1 MASICPAQPSVLQC
15 SIQKLLI
22 EIASIDDI
30 IFGAGVRLNA
40 HGLTPNNGGEVELIL
55 GTIGVGDRAA
65 AWGCALLTAG
75 TRVSAGEGIRVLQI
89 SPPVSRFANG
99 RRFKEGAEEDDS
111 PRPWQQTAVP

>member
-1 MASICPAQPSVLQC
+1 M
-15 SIQKLLI
+15 
-22 EIASIDDI
+22 
-30 IFGAGVRLNA
+30 RLNA
-40 HGLTPNNGGEVELIL
+40 HGLTPNNGGELELIL

-75 TRVSAGEGIRVLQI
+75 TRVSAGEEIRVLQI